1 MPSWRIGWY
10 KLVPM
15 LEWLNRHRWYVA
27 LVAVA
32 AVVGFVAG
40 AWYGPSIGLG
50 RYEIIKTRMQTVEFV
65 YRIDH
70 GTGET
75 WFLNPLHGW
84 QRVKGRPVPA
94 K

>member
-1 MPSWRIGWY
+1 
-10 KLVPM
+10 M
-15 LEWLNRHRWYVA
+15 LKWWDRHRWYVL
-27 LVAVA
+27 LVTVA
-32 AVVGFVAG
+32 AAVGFVAG

-50 RYEIIKTRMQTVEFV
+50 RYEIVKTRMQTVEFV

-75 WFLNPLHGW
+75 WFLNPIHGW
-84 QRVKGRPVPA
+84 QPVKGRPVPA

>member
-1 MPSWRIGWY
+1 MATPTEPG
-10 KLVPM
+10 M
-15 LEWLNRHRWYVA
+15 NRWTA
-27 LVAVA
+27 LLAAVA
-32 AVVGFVAG
+32 AAVGFIAG

-50 RYEIIKTRMQTVEFV
+50 RYEVIKTRIETAEFL

-70 GTGET
+70 STGET

-84 QRVKGRPVPA
+84 QRVKGRPIPT